1 MRCFITA
8 LYPIGFFLVLF
19 KMSVFFYEFQCN
31 VTMRRR
37 SVRFVDKAVIVFTK
51 ADLKKDV
58 ALRRLR
64 VRLVK
69 ANLVSEGSD
78 FYPAWSQL

>member
-1 MRCFITA
+1 
-8 LYPIGFFLVLF
+8 
-19 KMSVFFYEFQCN
+19 
-31 VTMRRR
+31 MRRR